1 MGEARGK
8 TMKFRIVS
16 LGCAKNLVES
26 EYIRGGLE
34 AAGHSMVD
42 DADTVIVNTCA
53 FIADAARESIETILE
68 EAKAK
73 GDRKIIVTGCLVE
86 RYGEKLSTLLPE
98 VDLFLSRACYPEA
111 ASLIAE
117 KGIIARPG
125 GFSGTFPRQ
134 PLTRRPTAYLKIQEG
149 CDNRCTYCAVPAI
162 RGPLKSTSPE
172 GVLREFEWLLDQG
185 FREIN
190 IIGQDITS
198 YGRDTG
204 SDLTHL
210 LGLLLKTPGDYFLR
224 LLYMHPRHV
233 EDSLLEVMARDPR
246 VIPYVDIPVQH
257 SEDRILAL
265 MGRGYGRAYLEGL
278 LGKIR
283 KAIPGVTLR
292 TSIIVGF
299 PTETEEEFQ
308 GLLAFVSEWEFD
320 NLGAFVYSRE
330 EGTPAA
336 GIKGQVKVGT
346 KRKRFNRIME
356 LQREISRKRL
366 KRLLGQTMPVIVEDE
381 GPEYMTGRLIIQAP
395 DIDGVAF
402 VRGDCER
409 GLIYQGKVVKTL
421 DYDVIVE
428 VV

>member
-1 MGEARGK
+1 
-8 TMKFRIVS
+8 MKFRIIS

-53 FIADAARESIETILE
+53 FIADAARESIETILG
-68 EAKAK
+68 EAKEK
-73 GDRKIIVTGCLVE
+73 GGKRIIVTGCLVE
-86 RYGEKLSTLLPE
+86 RYGEKLSKLLPE
-98 VDLFLSRACYPEA
+98 VDLFLNRACYPVA

-117 KGIIARPG
+117 RGTIARPG

-149 CDNRCTYCAVPAI
+149 CDNRCAYCAVPAI

-204 SDLTHL
+204 NDLTYL
-210 LGLLLKTPGDYFLR
+210 LEVLLKTPGDYFLR

-246 VIPYVDIPVQH
+246 VIPYVDIPIQH
-257 SEDRILAL
+257 SEDRILSL

-283 KAIPGVTLR
+283 AAIPGVTLR

-308 GLLAFVSEWEFD
+308 DLLSFVSEWEFD
-320 NLGAFVYSRE
+320 NLGAFIYSRE
-330 EGTPAA
+330 EGTAAA
-336 GIKGQVKVGT
+336 GIKGQVKAGT

-366 KRLLGQTMPVIVEDE
+366 KRLVGQAMPVIVEDE

-395 DIDGVAF
+395 DIDGMAF
-402 VRGDCER
+402 VRGDCET